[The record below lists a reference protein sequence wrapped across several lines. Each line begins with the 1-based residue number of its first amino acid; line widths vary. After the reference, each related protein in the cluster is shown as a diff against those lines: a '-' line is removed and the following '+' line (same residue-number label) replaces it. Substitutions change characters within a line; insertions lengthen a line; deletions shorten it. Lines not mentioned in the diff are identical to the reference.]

1 MNIKSIVSTR
11 NLVGDMLGG
20 LSSMLV
26 ALPAAIAFGLIIY
39 APLGVEYTSFG
50 ALAGILGTIALGI
63 VTPLIGGTAGLIT
76 APCAP
81 AAAVL
86 AAFVANVT
94 RTAGIA
100 PEMVSAYLAIV
111 ILFAGLLQTL
121 FSILGGGKFIKY
133 IPYSVVTGYLSA
145 VGVLIFLGQLPKL
158 LGVPKDKIFTAIVNP
173 SVLNFPGLTVGVVT
187 MVMMILAP
195 RLIKKVPGAI
205 LALIT
210 GIMTYGLLSLWLPS
224 LRTLDSNN
232 LVVGPIQIG
241 ESVSI
246 FTLALKSFSKLQLIE
261 LNHLP
266 ILASTALTLAVLLS
280 IDTLKTC
287 VVLDVLTRSRHNSN
301 RELFGQGMG
310 NLAASVLFGMPGAG
324 TSGATLVNI
333 NSGGKDPRAG
343 FFLGIFSLISFYA
356 FLSYL
361 AWVPVAALAG
371 ILIVI
376 AIRMIDFKSLHL
388 ATQRS
393 TIFDFCVILA
403 VVITALVTNL
413 IAAAGVGV
421 GLSILLF
428 VRDQIHGTII
438 HRKSLGNAMFSKKQR
453 TSDEFKLLHEKGEC
467 TAIFELQGSLF
478 FGTTDQFYTEIRP
491 IIPKTK
497 YVILDFE
504 RVRSVDYTA
513 CNILKQIA
521 TQIEEG
527 GGVFILSSIPEDK
540 PGRQNVQ
547 RYFREVGLF
556 HAIKK
561 KLEFATLDEAL
572 ESVEDQ
578 ILKEFGPAVEERVL
592 DLAEI
597 KMFKTADRAIVDALK
612 KAMREA
618 HYKDGEKIFCSGD
631 HSDEI
636 YFIRHGNVR
645 IQLLL
650 PDGGLHSLS
659 TFKKGDFFG
668 DMSFL
673 DHAVRSANAVASGNV
688 ALYVLSRAEF
698 DKCVAQR
705 KDIAAVLFEGL
716 SRAISHR
723 LRQNNIELRSLRL

>member
-1 MNIKSIVSTR
+1 MNIKSIFSSQG
-11 NLVGDMLGG
+11 LVGDVLGG

-26 ALPAAIAFGLIIY
+26 ALPAAIAFGLVIY
-39 APLGVEYTSFG
+39 APLGSAYTSFG
-50 ALAGILGTIALGI
+50 ALAGILGTIALGLI
-63 VTPLIGGTAGLIT
+63 TSLIGGTAGLIS

-86 AAFVANVT
+86 AAFVANIVKT
-94 RTAGIA
+94 EGIA
-100 PEMVSAYLAIV
+100 PELVSAYLAIV

-121 FSILGGGKFIKY
+121 FSVLGGGKFIKY
-133 IPYSVVTGYLSA
+133 IPYSVVTGYLSG
-145 VGVLIFLGQLPKL
+145 VGILIFLGQLPKL
-158 LGVPKDKIFTAIVNP
+158 LGVPKEKI
-173 SVLNFPGLTVGVVT
+173 LNALISPTMWNYPGLTVGAVT
-187 MVMMILAP
+187 MATMFLAP
-195 RLIKKVPGAI
+195 RFIKKIPGAI
-205 LALIT
+205 LALIM
-210 GIMTYGLLSLWLPS
+210 GMLTYGILTIWLPS
-224 LRTLDSNN
+224 LRTLENN
-232 LVVGPIQIG
+232 GLVVGLIQIG
-241 ESVSI
+241 ESASI
-246 FTLALKSFSKLQLIE
+246 FSLALNSFNKLQLIQ

-301 RELFGQGMG
+301 RELFGQGIG
-310 NLAASVLFGMPGAG
+310 NLAASILFGMPGAG

-333 NSGGKDPRAG
+333 NSGGKAPRAG

-356 FLSYL
+356 FLSYI

-376 AIRMIDFKSLHL
+376 AFRMIDFKSFHL

-393 TIFDFCVILA
+393 TIFDFSVILA
-403 VVITALVTNL
+403 VIITALVTNL

-421 GLSILLF
+421 ALSILLF

-438 HRKSLGNAMFSKKQR
+438 RRKSFGNAMFSKKQR
-453 TSDEFKLLHEKGEC
+453 SSDEFKMLHEKGDC

-478 FGTTDQFYTEIRP
+478 FGTTDQFYSEIRP
-491 IIPKTK
+491 IIPKVK
-497 YVILDFE
+497 YVILDFD

-527 GGVFILSSIPEDK
+527 GGIFILSSIPEKK

-547 RYFREVGLF
+547 RYFKEVGPF
-556 HAIKK
+556 HDIKK

-572 ESVEDQ
+572 ESVEDL
-578 ILKEFGPAVEERVL
+578 ILKEVGLITLETVL
-592 DLAEI
+592 DLSEI
-597 KMFKTADRAIVDALK
+597 KVFKTADGAIVDALK
-612 KAMREA
+612 SVMREV
-618 HYKDGEKIFCSGD
+618 HYNDGEKIFNSGD
-631 HSDEI
+631 QSDEI

-673 DHAVRSANAVASGNV
+673 DHAVRSANAVASGDV
-688 ALYVLSRAEF
+688 SLYVLSRAEF

-716 SRAISHR
+716 SKAISHR

>member
-1 MNIKSIVSTR
+1 
-11 NLVGDMLGG
+11 
-20 LSSMLV
+20 MLV
-26 ALPAAIAFGLIIY
+26 ALPAAIAFGLVIY
-39 APLGVEYTSFG
+39 APLGADYTSFG
-50 ALAGILGTIALGI
+50 ALAGILGTIALGL
-63 VTPLIGGTAGLIT
+63 VTPMIGGTAGLIT

-86 AAFVANVT
+86 AAFVANLVK
-94 RTAGIA
+94 TAGVA
-100 PEMVSAYLAIV
+100 PEMISVYLAVV

-121 FSILGGGKFIKY
+121 FSVLGGGKFIKF
-133 IPYSVVTGYLSA
+133 IPYSVVTGYLSG

-158 LGVPKDKIFTAIVNP
+158 LGVPKDKIISAIENP
-173 SVLNFPGLTVGVVT
+173 SILNFPGLTVGATT
-187 MVMMILAP
+187 MLTMFLAP
-195 RLIKKVPGAI
+195 RFVKKVPGAI
-205 LALIT
+205 LALII
-210 GIMTYGLLSLWLPS
+210 GMMTYGILAIWLPS
-224 LRTLDSNN
+224 LRTLDSNS
-232 LVVGPIQIG
+232 LVVGSIQIG

-246 FTLALKSFSKLQLIE
+246 FTLALHSFSKFPLMD

-310 NLAASVLFGMPGAG
+310 NLMASILFGMPGAG

-333 NSGGKDPRAG
+333 NSGGKAPRAG
-343 FFLGIFSLISFYA
+343 FFVGIFALMSFYV
-356 FLSYL
+356 FLSYI

-376 AIRMIDFKSLHL
+376 AFRMVDFKSLHL

-413 IAAAGVGV
+413 ITASGVGV

-438 HRKSLGNAMFSKKQR
+438 RRKSLGNTMFSKKQR
-453 TSDEFKLLHEKGEC
+453 SSDEFKLLHEKGES

-478 FGTTDQFYTEIRP
+478 FGTTDQFYTEMRP
-491 IIPKTK
+491 IISKAK
-497 YVILDFE
+497 YVILDFD

-521 TQIEEG
+521 TQIEES
-527 GGVFILSSIPEDK
+527 GGVCILSSIPGEK

-547 RYFREVGLF
+547 RYFNEVGTF
-556 HAIKK
+556 VAIKK

-572 ESVEDQ
+572 ESVEDA
-578 ILKEFGPAVEERVL
+578 ILKEVGLSVEEKVL
-592 DLAEI
+592 DLTEVKI
-597 KMFKTADRAIVDALK
+597 FKSADRDIVDELK
-612 KAMREA
+612 KAMRETN
-618 HYKDGEKIFCSGD
+618 YKNGDKIFCSGD

-673 DHAVRSANAVASGNV
+673 DHAVRSANAVASGDV
-688 ALYVLSRAEF
+688 SLYVLSRAEF
-698 DKCVAQR
+698 DKCVARR

-716 SRAISHR
+716 SKAISHR
-723 LRQNNIELRSLRL
+723 LRQSNIELRSLRL